1 MEDMAEKTNK
11 GLPVELDPDNT
22 GVRKSFV
29 ILLSSMKKE
38 IFFLPH
44 SLLLSSLH
52 TF

>member
-29 ILLSSMKKE
+29 ILLSSMKKRD
-38 IFFLPH
+38 IFSTSF
-44 SLLLSSLH
+44 LLLSSLH